1 MFIDPRVAIEKG
13 WVKGIVDQDKQVQP
27 NAIDFTL
34 DEVWSINLGN
44 TFVVSEKG
52 KQMRGGTKIEPIAQ
66 RDGTGDFWN
75 LDSIVYDCLSNMY
88 VELPDGVSAMLVTR
102 STFVRNGLFIVSGL
116 YDSGFKGH
124 IGFVLHSPSL
134 VKIGVGT
141 RIGQIIFVEASSS
154 GLYAGGYNHL
164 LGTNAPHM
172 GKH

>member
-13 WVKGIVDQDKQVQP
+13 WVKGVVDQEKQVQP
-27 NAIDFTL
+27 NAIDFML
-34 DEVWSINLGN
+34 DEVWSINLAN
-44 TFVVSEKG
+44 TFIVSEGG
-52 KQMRGGTKIEPIAQ
+52 KQMRGGAKIEPVEQ
-66 RDGTGDFWN
+66 RDGSGDFWN
-75 LDSIVYDCLSNMY
+75 LDNIVYDCLSNMY

-124 IGFVLHSPSL
+124 IGFVLHSPAMT
-134 VKIGVGT
+134 KIKVGT
-141 RIGQIIFVEASSS
+141 RIGQIIFVEASSA
-154 GLYAGGYNHL
+154 GMYAGSYNHM